1 MKLVCFFVFFF
12 SICLQNIFA
21 KLNFSDE
28 QSAYTHFIN
37 NPNHPI
43 TQEDVTDAINK
54 CWLDVS
60 EQLITKSID
69 QNNDYSVEIKRT
81 ISTLKQKLD
90 RLTALLNINK
100 KIDIVKA
107 SFQWAQSPENIFLN
121 IKFSH
126 RWSSPGALKVKDE
139 QVVTEKNRFQFS
151 ALSNDPT
158 SSPKKYIVDLT
169 LLHNVIESETKY
181 SFASVG
187 KVVVTLK
194 KEKKKIW
201 NRLLLSKEKN
211 PSMQIWW
218 DMKEKYDPD
227 IKKFLKEKEK
237 KKKEKEA
244 KKLEN
249 ALHGEKRIINEEG
262 KEESIQNNNNT
273 INTNNI
279 NDNKESIEIKNQKV
293 NEDEDDEEE
302 EEEENDEDDDAS
314 LEDMGYDN
322 LEELDDEIKNENKK
336 NENKEEGTVGV
347 GEQINNEKPKLENT
361 TEEL

>member
-1 MKLVCFFVFFF
+1 MKLVCFLFFF
-12 SICLQNIFA
+12 FFICSQNSFA

-28 QSAYTHFIN
+28 QAAFTYFTN
-37 NPNHPI
+37 NPNHLI
-43 TQEDVTDAINK
+43 TQDDVTDAIGK

-69 QNNDYSVEIKRT
+69 QNNDFSFEIKRT
-81 ISTLKQKLD
+81 INTLKQKLD

-107 SFQWAQSPENIFLN
+107 SFQWAQSPEYIFLN

-139 QVVTEKNRFQFS
+139 QVLTEKNRFQFS

-158 SSPKKYIVDLT
+158 SSTKKYVVDLT
-169 LLHNVIESETKY
+169 LLHNIIESETKY

-211 PSMQIWW
+211 PSMHVWW
-218 DMKEKYDPD
+218 DMKEKHDPD

-237 KKKEKEA
+237 RKRDKKA
-244 KKLEN
+244 RKLEN
-249 ALHGEKRIINEEG
+249 ALKGEKRVVNEEG
-262 KEESIQNNNNT
+262 KEDSST
-273 INTNNI
+273 VPGTNENS
-279 NDNKESIEIKNQKV
+279 NKDNNKENVEITKQEE
-293 NEDEDDEEE
+293 EDDYEDDEEE
-302 EEEENDEDDDAS
+302 EEDDGALEE
-314 LEDMGYDN
+314 MGYDN
-322 LEELDDEIKNENKK
+322 LEETEDEMKSESENTNENKK
-336 NENKEEGTVGV
+336 NENAETV
-347 GEQINNEKPKLENT
+347 EQTNADTSKSEDS